1 MADTV
6 REIERKYEA
15 DDNTRLP
22 DLAGIDRVTAVVE
35 AGTEDLDAVY
45 YDTADQRLA
54 AAGIT
59 LRRRTGGRDA
69 GWHLKLPVG
78 PGVRDELRAPLS
90 ETPPPELTALVRSR
104 VLDGEL
110 VAVVRLRTRRTV
122 RVLTDAA
129 GNPLAEV
136 AEDAVRAWPAA
147 GAVDAGTAG
156 AGRPGARWR
165 EIEVELAG
173 DGDAGLLD
181 EVGRALTAAGVRP
194 ASAASKLERALAE
207 TGQSHDGAAPHTAG
221 PDERPRHGSAKA
233 AAKAKAKKAKA
244 KAKKAK
250 AKAKKAKGKGKVK
263 KGAGK
268 GGKKGPTAGDL
279 VLRYAREQVRVI
291 IELDPAV
298 RRDLPDAVHRMRV
311 ATRRLRS
318 AFRSYTKVLDRAVTR
333 PIGVELKWLAAELGV
348 ERDREVLT
356 GRLRA
361 GLAEVPGTLR
371 LGPVD
376 ARLRIWSERRRAG
389 ARDRLL
395 DVLDGP
401 RYLALL
407 KTLYAFLEE
416 PPLRRAAGR
425 PAPDV
430 AAGAVLK
437 DYRRLARR
445 TEAALAAP
453 AGQER
458 DEALHGARKAAK
470 RTRYAAEAARPA
482 LGRPAKKFAK
492 RTKRVQQLLGDHQ
505 DSVVARGA
513 LRELATQAQRAG
525 EGGFTFGL
533 LYGREEA
540 LAADRERALPDVWRK
555 ASRREHRAALR
566 P

>member
-1 MADTV
+1 M
-6 REIERKYEA
+6 
-15 DDNTRLP
+15 
-22 DLAGIDRVTAVVE
+22 
-35 AGTEDLDAVY
+35 
-45 YDTADQRLA
+45 
-54 AAGIT
+54 
-59 LRRRTGGRDA
+59 
-69 GWHLKLPVG
+69 
-78 PGVRDELRAPLS
+78 
-90 ETPPPELTALVRSR
+90 
-104 VLDGEL
+104 LDGEL

-122 RVLTDAA
+122 RVLKDAA
-129 GNPLAEV
+129 GTPLAEV

-165 EIEVELAG
+165 EIEVELVG
-173 DGDAGLLD
+173 DGGAGLLD

-194 ASAASKLERALAE
+194 ASAASKLARALAE
-207 TGQSHDGAAPHTAG
+207 TGQSRDGAAPHTAG
-221 PDERPRHGSAKA
+221 PDKRPIHGSGKA
-233 AAKAKAKKAKA
+233 AAKAKAR
-244 KAKKAK
+244 
-250 AKAKKAKGKGKVK
+250 GKGAAKH
-263 KGAGK
+263 
-268 GGKKGPTAGDL
+268 GKKGPTAGDV
-279 VLRYAREQVRVI
+279 VLRYVREQVRVI

-318 AFRSYTKVLDRAVTR
+318 AFRSYTKVLDRAATQ

-356 GRLRA
+356 ERLRE
-361 GLAEVPGTLR
+361 GLAELPGTLR

-407 KTLYAFLEE
+407 KILHAFLEE

-425 PAPDV
+425 PAPEV

-453 AGQER
+453 SGRER

-555 ASRREHRAALR
+555 ASRRKHRAALR

>member
-15 DDNTRLP
+15 DDNTQLP
-22 DLAGIDRVTAVVE
+22 DLAGVDRVAAVVE

-54 AAGIT
+54 AAGVT

-69 GWHLKLPVG
+69 GWHLKLPVA

-122 RVLTDAA
+122 RVLKDAA
-129 GNPLAEV
+129 GSPLAEV

-165 EIEVELAG
+165 EIEVELVG
-173 DGDAGLLD
+173 DGGAGLLD
-181 EVGRALTAAGVRP
+181 EVGRVLTAAGVRP

-207 TGQSHDGAAPHTAG
+207 TGQGRDGAAPHTAG
-221 PDERPRHGSAKA
+221 PAERPTQGSGKA
-233 AAKAKAKKAKA
+233 AAKAKAKG
-244 KAKKAK
+244 
-250 AKAKKAKGKGKVK
+250 KAKGKGKSK

-268 GGKKGPTAGDL
+268 GGKKGPTAGDV
-279 VLRYAREQVRVI
+279 VLRYAREQVRLI

-318 AFRSYTKVLDRAVTR
+318 AFRSYTKVLDRAATR
-333 PIGVELKWLAAELGV
+333 PIGIELKWLAAELGV

-356 GRLRA
+356 ERLRE

-407 KTLYAFLEE
+407 KTLHAFLEE
-416 PPLRRAAGR
+416 PPLRGAAGR
-425 PAPDV
+425 PAPEV

-453 AGQER
+453 AGRER

-505 DSVVARGA
+505 DSVVARGT

-540 LAADRERALPDVWRK
+540 LAADREWALPDVWRK
-555 ASRREHRAALR
+555 ASRRKHRAALR

>member
-15 DDNTRLP
+15 DKTTQLP
-22 DLAGIDRVTAVVE
+22 DLAGVDAIATVAE

-45 YDTADQRLA
+45 YDTAGLCLA
-54 AAGIT
+54 AEGIT
-59 LRRRTGGRDA
+59 LRRRTGGKDA
-69 GWHLKLPVG
+69 GWHLKLPVA
-78 PGVRDELRAPLS
+78 PGVRDEVRASLS
-90 ETPPPELTALVRSR
+90 DTPPPELTALLRSR
-104 VLDGEL
+104 LLDREL
-110 VAVVRLRTRRTV
+110 VPVVRLHTHRTV
-122 RVLTDAA
+122 QVLQDAKGA
-129 GNPLAEV
+129 PLAEIAV
-136 AEDAVRAWPAA
+136 DAVRARRAA
-147 GAVDAGTAG
+147 AP
-156 AGRPGARWR
+156 AGRQKTKPAPAKARWH

-173 DGDAGLLD
+173 DGDPGLLD
-181 EVGRALTAAGVRP
+181 AVGRKLTAAGVRP
-194 ASAASKLERALAE
+194 ASAASKLARALAE
-207 TGQSHDGAAPHTAG
+207 TGLRHEASAGHGDG
-221 PDERPRHGSAKA
+221 PDGRPAERAT
-233 AAKAKAKKAKA
+233 
-244 KAKKAK
+244 
-250 AKAKKAKGKGKVK
+250 

-268 GGKKGPTAGDL
+268 GGAAGAGKPGDTAGDV
-279 VLRYAREQVRVI
+279 VLRYAREQVRAI

-298 RRDLPDAVHRMRV
+298 RRDLPDSVHRMRV

-318 AFRSYTKVLDRAVTR
+318 AFRSYTKVLDRAVTL
-333 PIGVELKWLAAELGV
+333 PIGTELKWLAAELGV

-356 GRLRA
+356 ERLRS
-361 GLAEVPGTLR
+361 GLAGVPRELR

-401 RYLALL
+401 RYLSLL

-416 PPLRRAAGR
+416 PPLRKAAGR
-425 PAPDV
+425 PAPEVV
-430 AAGAVLK
+430 ASAVLK

-445 TEAALAAP
+445 TDAALAAP
-453 AGQER
+453 AGQGR

-492 RTKRVQQLLGDHQ
+492 RTKRVQQVLGDHQ

-513 LRELATQAQRAG
+513 LRELATQAQQAG

-533 LYGREEA
+533 LHGREEA

-555 ASRREHRAALR
+555 ASRRKHRAALR

>member
-1 MADTV
+1 M
-6 REIERKYEA
+6 
-15 DDNTRLP
+15 
-22 DLAGIDRVTAVVE
+22 
-35 AGTEDLDAVY
+35 
-45 YDTADQRLA
+45 
-54 AAGIT
+54 
-59 LRRRTGGRDA
+59 
-69 GWHLKLPVG
+69 
-78 PGVRDELRAPLS
+78 
-90 ETPPPELTALVRSR
+90 
-104 VLDGEL
+104 LDGEL

-122 RVLTDAA
+122 RVLKDAA
-129 GNPLAEV
+129 GTPLAEV

-165 EIEVELAG
+165 EIEVELVG
-173 DGDAGLLD
+173 DGGAGLLD

-194 ASAASKLERALAE
+194 ASAASKLARALAE
-207 TGQSHDGAAPHTAG
+207 TGQRRDGAVPHAAG
-221 PDERPRHGSAKA
+221 PDERLVHGSGKA
-233 AAKAKAKKAKA
+233 AV
-244 KAKKAK
+244 
-250 AKAKKAKGKGKVK
+250 KAKGKGK
-263 KGAGK
+263 GAGK
-268 GGKKGPTAGDL
+268 RGKKGPTAGDV

-318 AFRSYTKVLDRAVTR
+318 AFRSYTKVLDRAATQ

-356 GRLRA
+356 ERLRE
-361 GLAEVPGTLR
+361 GLAELPGTLR

-376 ARLRIWSERRRAG
+376 ARLRIWSERHRAG

-407 KTLYAFLEE
+407 KTLHAFLEE
-416 PPLRRAAGR
+416 PPLRKAAGR
-425 PAPDV
+425 PAPEI

-445 TEAALAAP
+445 TEAALAAS
-453 AGQER
+453 AGRER

-555 ASRREHRAALR
+555 ASRRKHRAALR

>member
-35 AGTEDLDAVY
+35 AGSEDLDAVY

-129 GNPLAEV
+129 GSPLAEV

-165 EIEVELAG
+165 EIEVELVG
-173 DGDAGLLD
+173 DGGAGLLD

-207 TGQSHDGAAPHTAG
+207 TGQRHDGAAPYTAG
-221 PDERPRHGSAKA
+221 PDERPLHGSGKA
-233 AAKAKAKKAKA
+233 AAKAG
-244 KAKKAK
+244 
-250 AKAKKAKGKGKVK
+250 KAKGKGK

-268 GGKKGPTAGDL
+268 GGKKGPTAGDV

-318 AFRSYTKVLDRAVTR
+318 AFRSYTKVLDRAATR

-389 ARDRLL
+389 SRDRLL

-416 PPLRRAAGR
+416 PPLRGAAGR

-453 AGQER
+453 AGRER

-525 EGGFTFGL
+525 EGGFAFGL

-555 ASRREHRAALR
+555 ASRRKHRAALR

>member
-15 DDNTRLP
+15 DDDTRLP
-22 DLAGIDRVTAVVE
+22 DLAGIDRVTAVAE

-54 AAGIT
+54 VAGIT

-69 GWHLKLPVG
+69 GWHLKLPVA

-122 RVLTDAA
+122 RVLKDAA
-129 GNPLAEV
+129 GTPLAEV

-165 EIEVELAG
+165 EIEVELVG
-173 DGDAGLLD
+173 DGGAGLLD

-194 ASAASKLERALAE
+194 ASAASKLARALAE
-207 TGQSHDGAAPHTAG
+207 TGQSRDGAAPHTAG
-221 PDERPRHGSAKA
+221 PDKRPIHGSGKA
-233 AAKAKAKKAKA
+233 AAKAKAR
-244 KAKKAK
+244 
-250 AKAKKAKGKGKVK
+250 GKGAAKH
-263 KGAGK
+263 
-268 GGKKGPTAGDL
+268 GKKGPTAGDV
-279 VLRYAREQVRVI
+279 VLRYVREQVRVI

-318 AFRSYTKVLDRAVTR
+318 AFRSYTKVLDRAATQ

-356 GRLRA
+356 ERLRE
-361 GLAEVPGTLR
+361 GLAELPGTLR

-407 KTLYAFLEE
+407 KILHAFLEE

-425 PAPDV
+425 PAPEV

-453 AGQER
+453 SGRER

-555 ASRREHRAALR
+555 ASRRKHRAALR

>member
-15 DDNTRLP
+15 DDDTRLP
-22 DLAGIDRVTAVVE
+22 DLAGIDRVAAVAE

-69 GWHLKLPVG
+69 GWHLKLPVA

-122 RVLTDAA
+122 RVLKDAA
-129 GNPLAEV
+129 GTPLAEV
-136 AEDAVRAWPAA
+136 AEDAVHAWPAA

-165 EIEVELAG
+165 EIEVELVG
-173 DGDAGLLD
+173 DGGAGLLD

-194 ASAASKLERALAE
+194 ASAASKLARALAE
-207 TGQSHDGAAPHTAG
+207 TGQSRDGAAPHAAG
-221 PDERPRHGSAKA
+221 PDERLVHGSGKA
-233 AAKAKAKKAKA
+233 PV
-244 KAKKAK
+244 
-250 AKAKKAKGKGKVK
+250 KAKGKG
-263 KGAGK
+263 AGK
-268 GGKKGPTAGDL
+268 RGKKGPTAGDV

-318 AFRSYTKVLDRAVTR
+318 AFRSYTKVLDRAATQ

-356 GRLRA
+356 ERLRE
-361 GLAEVPGTLR
+361 GLAELPGTLR

-376 ARLRIWSERRRAG
+376 ARLRIWSERHRAG

-407 KTLYAFLEE
+407 KTLHAFLEE
-416 PPLRRAAGR
+416 PPLRKAAGR
-425 PAPDV
+425 PAPEV

-445 TEAALAAP
+445 TEAALAAS
-453 AGQER
+453 AGRER

-555 ASRREHRAALR
+555 ASRRKHRAALR